1 MESTLGNEWKECV
14 FRTDSKSSDR
24 HTDSVASED
33 TAKAGG
39 GLQGFMEAMEPNEV
53 LRMKRGFSIPSE
65 TSHKNYLY

>member
-14 FRTDSKSSDR
+14 FRTGSKSSDR
-24 HTDSVASED
+24 HIESVASED
-33 TAKAGG
+33 TAEVGV
-39 GLQGFMEAMEPNEV
+39 GLQCFTEAEEPNEV